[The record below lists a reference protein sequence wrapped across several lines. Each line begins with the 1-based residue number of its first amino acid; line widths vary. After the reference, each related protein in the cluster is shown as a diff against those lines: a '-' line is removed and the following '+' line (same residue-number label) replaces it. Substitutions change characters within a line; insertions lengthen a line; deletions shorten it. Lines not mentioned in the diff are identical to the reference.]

1 VRRQGGPR
9 FVAGAI
15 VGGLLGAGL
24 GVLLAPRS
32 GEETRRLLTDRTS
45 PTGYDDDPGTP
56 LGTLAGA
63 LGAVYERIEQAYQSA
78 RLEADQAKARLSREW
93 EQSKQTGS
101 GA

>member
-32 GEETRRLLTDRTS
+32 GEETRRLLSDRTS
-45 PTGYDDDPGTP
+45 PTGDDDDPGT
-56 LGTLAGA
+56 LLETLAGA

>member
-32 GEETRRLLTDRTS
+32 GEETRRLLSDRAS
-45 PTGYDDDPGTP
+45 PTGDDEPET
-56 LGTLAGA
+56 LVETLAGA